1 MSNFWQRKVARE
13 DAGTDIVPDN
23 TELPLESVEGV
34 LSEVASDTAVI
45 DQQDNEAALLTE
57 DADETDEQYAAVDAD
72 VKAADAGEE
81 GVEEDIPEDAVEQI
95 DVAQESVRRRWGLNN
110 RQTCARESYG
120 STNRRVAVRESL
132 WDDIKAFFRRI
143 WEWLKA
149 QGRKIKDRWIN
160 FHNQGKTIQKRSKK
174 FDAAIRQLGSIKSGQ
189 DELKGGFI
197 KQLSVGGKFVGSDT
211 NVLNAQLAKVGTLPA
226 TVEALLKEGQEQVE
240 ELTATRVATESKKK
254 NKGNKPGAA
263 VVQEIVQEKAREFST
278 GVTELLG
285 SQAVKVEGEGDDFS
299 ISLIDSE
306 KDVETEVKT
315 PAIAAM
321 NSINTFYNKL
331 GIEVE
336 KRAKA
341 YEKTDASRE
350 KYQKAIEK
358 LLNKV
363 DKVDAKDNAD
373 AVEAIRK
380 LRGEVSKA
388 NGATGLLE
396 RVAAN
401 SITCMTS
408 GINGYLSAAI
418 AAYDK
423 RKS

>member
-57 DADETDEQYAAVDAD
+57 DAGETEAQFDAVDAD
-72 VKAADAGEE
+72 VKAAEAGEE

-132 WDDIKAFFRRI
+132 WDDVKAFFRRI

-149 QGRKIKDRWIN
+149 QGRKLKDRWIN
-160 FHNQGKTIQKRSKK
+160 FHNQGKSIQKRSKK
-174 FDAAIRQLGSIKSGQ
+174 YDAAIRQLGSIKSGQ

-197 KQLSVGGKFVGSDT
+197 KSLTQGGIFVGNNVGDLNTLLTNTGKTCEMIQAIIDEMTPVVDHAANILKADDVKHVANFKKRVDT
-211 NVLNAQLAKVGTLPA
+211 VFASGGASSQECLGNMVLK
-226 TVEALLKEGQEQVE
+226 
-240 ELTATRVATESKKK
+240 S
-254 NKGNKPGAA
+254 
-263 VVQEIVQEKAREFST
+263 
-278 GVTELLG
+278 
-285 SQAVKVEGEGDDFS
+285 EGEDDDWNLTFVES
-299 ISLIDSE
+299 D
-306 KDVETEVKT
+306 KDVPTEVKT
-315 PAIAAM
+315 PAIPLM

-418 AAYDK
+418 GAYEK

>member
-57 DADETDEQYAAVDAD
+57 DAGETEAQFDAVDAD

-132 WDDIKAFFRRI
+132 WDDVKAFFRRI

-149 QGRKIKDRWIN
+149 QGRKLKDRWIN
-160 FHNQGKTIQKRSKK
+160 FHNQGKSIQKRSKK

-197 KQLSVGGKFVGSDT
+197 KSLTEGGTFVGNNVSDLNNLLT
-211 NVLNAQLAKVGTLPA
+211 MAGKTCEMIQAIIDEMTPVVDHAANILKADDVKHVASFKKRVDTVFASAGASTQECLGNMVLK
-226 TVEALLKEGQEQVE
+226 
-240 ELTATRVATESKKK
+240 S
-254 NKGNKPGAA
+254 
-263 VVQEIVQEKAREFST
+263 
-278 GVTELLG
+278 
-285 SQAVKVEGEGDDFS
+285 EGEDDDWNLTFVES
-299 ISLIDSE
+299 D
-306 KDVETEVKT
+306 KDVPTEVKT
-315 PAIAAM
+315 PAIPVM

-396 RVAAN
+396 RVTAN

-418 AAYDK
+418 GAYEK

>member
-57 DADETDEQYAAVDAD
+57 DAGETEAQFDAVDAD

-110 RQTCARESYG
+110 RQTLARESYG
-120 STNRRVAVRESL
+120 SANRRKAVRESL

-149 QGRKIKDRWIN
+149 QGRKLKDRWIN
-160 FHNQGKTIQKRSKK
+160 FHNQGKSIQKRSKK

-197 KQLSVGGKFVGSDT
+197 KSLTEGGTFVGNNVADLNNLLTMTGKTCEMIQAIIDEMTPVVDHAANILKADDVKHVASFKKRVDT
-211 NVLNAQLAKVGTLPA
+211 VFASAGASTQECLGNMVLK
-226 TVEALLKEGQEQVE
+226 
-240 ELTATRVATESKKK
+240 S
-254 NKGNKPGAA
+254 
-263 VVQEIVQEKAREFST
+263 
-278 GVTELLG
+278 
-285 SQAVKVEGEGDDFS
+285 EGEDDDWNLTFVES
-299 ISLIDSE
+299 D
-306 KDVETEVKT
+306 KDVPTEVKT
-315 PAIAAM
+315 PTIPVM

-418 AAYDK
+418 GAYEK

>member
-13 DAGTDIVPDN
+13 DAGSDIVPDN

-57 DADETDEQYAAVDAD
+57 DAGETEEQYDAVDSD
-72 VKAADAGEE
+72 IKAAEAGEE

-110 RQTCARESYG
+110 RQTLARESYG
-120 STNRRVAVRESL
+120 SANRRVAVRESL

-149 QGRKIKDRWIN
+149 QGRKLKDRWIN
-160 FHNQGKTIQKRSKK
+160 FHNQGKSIQKRSKK
-174 FDAAIRQLGSIKSGQ
+174 FDAAIRQLGSIKSGH

-197 KQLSVGGKFVGSDT
+197 KSLTEDGTFIGNNVADLSKLLTMTGKTCEMIQAIIDEMAPVVDHAANILKADDVKHVASFKKRVDTVFENTGSST
-211 NVLNAQLAKVGTLPA
+211 QECLGNMVLKQ
-226 TVEALLKEGQEQVE
+226 
-240 ELTATRVATESKKK
+240 
-254 NKGNKPGAA
+254 
-263 VVQEIVQEKAREFST
+263 
-278 GVTELLG
+278 
-285 SQAVKVEGEGDDFS
+285 EGEGDDWNLSFVE
-299 ISLIDSE
+299 SE
-306 KDVETEVKT
+306 KDVPTEVKT
-315 PAIAAM
+315 PGIPQM

-331 GIEVE
+331 GIEIE

-341 YEKTDASRE
+341 YEKTDAARE

-363 DKVDAKDNAD
+363 DKVDAKDNAE

-388 NGATGLLE
+388 NSTTGILE

-401 SITCMTS
+401 SVTCMTS
-408 GINGYLSAAI
+408 GINGYLAASI

>member
-57 DADETDEQYAAVDAD
+57 DAGETEAQFDAVDAD

-132 WDDIKAFFRRI
+132 WDDVKAFFRRI

-149 QGRKIKDRWIN
+149 QGRKLKDRWIN
-160 FHNQGKTIQKRSKK
+160 FHNQGKSIQKRSKK

-197 KQLSVGGKFVGSDT
+197 KSLTEGGTFVGNNVADLNNLLTMTGKTCEMIQAIIDEMTPVVDHAANILKADDVKHVASFKKRVDT
-211 NVLNAQLAKVGTLPA
+211 VFASAGASTQECLGNMVLK
-226 TVEALLKEGQEQVE
+226 
-240 ELTATRVATESKKK
+240 S
-254 NKGNKPGAA
+254 
-263 VVQEIVQEKAREFST
+263 
-278 GVTELLG
+278 
-285 SQAVKVEGEGDDFS
+285 EGEDDDWNLTFVES
-299 ISLIDSE
+299 D
-306 KDVETEVKT
+306 KDVPTEVKT
-315 PAIAAM
+315 PAIPVM

>member
-57 DADETDEQYAAVDAD
+57 DANETDEQYAAVDAD
-72 VKAADAGEE
+72 VKAAEAGEE

-120 STNRRVAVRESL
+120 SANRRVAVRESL
-132 WDDIKAFFRRI
+132 WDDLKAFFRRI

-149 QGRKIKDRWIN
+149 QGRKLKDRWVN
-160 FHNQGKTIQKRSKK
+160 FHNQGKTIQTRSKK

-197 KQLSVGGKFVGSDT
+197 KQLSIGGKFVGSDT

-341 YEKTDASRE
+341 YEKINADRE
-350 KYQKAIEK
+350 KFENAIEK
-358 LLNKV
+358 LLAKI
-363 DKVDAKDNAD
+363 DKIDAKDDTAYID
-373 AVEAIRK
+373 LIRST
-380 LRGEVSKA
+380 RRDVS
-388 NGATGLLE
+388 NISTVVGVME
-396 RVAAN
+396 RVQA
-401 SITCMTS
+401 STITFLSS
-408 GINGYLSAAI
+408 GVNGYLSAAI
-418 AAYDK
+418 GAYEK

>member
-57 DADETDEQYAAVDAD
+57 DAGETEAQFDAVDAD

-132 WDDIKAFFRRI
+132 WDDVKAFFRRI

-149 QGRKIKDRWIN
+149 QGRKLKDRWIN
-160 FHNQGKTIQKRSKK
+160 FHNQGKSIQKRSKK

-197 KQLSVGGKFVGSDT
+197 KSLTEGGTFVGNNVSDLNNLLT
-211 NVLNAQLAKVGTLPA
+211 MAGKTCEMIQAIIDEMTPVVDHAANILKADDVKHVASFKKRVDTVFASAGASTQECLGNMVLK
-226 TVEALLKEGQEQVE
+226 
-240 ELTATRVATESKKK
+240 S
-254 NKGNKPGAA
+254 
-263 VVQEIVQEKAREFST
+263 
-278 GVTELLG
+278 
-285 SQAVKVEGEGDDFS
+285 EGEDDDWNLTFVES
-299 ISLIDSE
+299 D
-306 KDVETEVKT
+306 KDVPTEVKT
-315 PAIAAM
+315 PAIPVM

-418 AAYDK
+418 GAYEK

>member
-57 DADETDEQYAAVDAD
+57 DADETDAQYEAIDAD

-110 RQTCARESYG
+110 RQTLARESYG
-120 STNRRVAVRESL
+120 TANRRKAVRESL

-143 WEWLKA
+143 WEWLKT

-160 FHNQGKTIQKRSKK
+160 FHNQGKSIQKRSKK
-174 FDAAIRQLGSIKSGQ
+174 FDAAIRLLGSKKSGQ
-189 DELKGGFI
+189 DDLKGAFI
-197 KQLSVGGKFVGSDT
+197 KQLTVSGAFVGDNVT
-211 NVLNAQLAKVGTLPA
+211 VLNTHLTNSGGLPAGVEGMLKTAEAAVTTLAGSSNSAPEVLAKTNFSSVASHVGTYGKAGLH
-226 TVEALLKEGQEQVE
+226 E
-240 ELTATRVATESKKK
+240 ELGGR
-254 NKGNKPGAA
+254 
-263 VVQEIVQEKAREFST
+263 
-278 GVTELLG
+278 
-285 SQAVKVEGEGDDFS
+285 AVKVEVEGEDWS
-299 ISLIDSE
+299 ISFIDSE
-306 KDVETEVKT
+306 KDVPTDVST
-315 PAIAAM
+315 PSIANL
-321 NSINTFYNKL
+321 NSLNTFYNKL

-341 YEKTDASRE
+341 YEKVNATRE
-350 KYQKAIEK
+350 KFETAIEK
-358 LLNKV
+358 LLTKI
-363 DKVDAKDNAD
+363 DKIDAKDNEAFIE
-373 AVEAIRK
+373 AVRK
-380 LRGEVSKA
+380 TRTEVSKVTSVV
-388 NGATGLLE
+388 GILE
-396 RVAAN
+396 RVQAN
-401 SITCMTS
+401 TITCLTS
-408 GINGYLSAAI
+408 GVNGYLSAGI